1 MSIKV
6 IPLSYT
12 TKPQITDALPDSKR
26 ENGKKTAEKHYVG
39 RNENEASDN
48 RWSAGEAVTVISGC
62 PRNGIRE
69 EREAEGGL

>member
-1 MSIKV
+1 M
-6 IPLSYT
+6 LF
-12 TKPQITDALPDSKR
+12 QIAKEKT
-26 ENGKKTAEKHYVG
+26 EKTAEKHYVG

-69 EREAEGGL
+69 EREAEGGCEGLIIRLSQVLTGRTP

>member
-1 MSIKV
+1 M
-6 IPLSYT
+6 LF
-12 TKPQITDALPDSKR
+12 QIAKEKT
-26 ENGKKTAEKHYVG
+26 EKTAEKHYVG